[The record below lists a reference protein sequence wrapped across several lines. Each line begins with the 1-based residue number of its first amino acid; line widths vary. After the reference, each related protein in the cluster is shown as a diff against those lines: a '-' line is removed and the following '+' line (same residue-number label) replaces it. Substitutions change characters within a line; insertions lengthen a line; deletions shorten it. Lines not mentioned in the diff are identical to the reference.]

1 MVQVEFEV
9 HSDIQGDI
17 DDEEVGRAAW
27 EGYIEAEVT
36 QLIGEHVMEFPSDL
50 EARIDRIEDALD
62 AFIKVLRPA
71 ILLPQAV
78 PKPRGDKAD
87 DDMDAAYRA
96 RVAAITAT
104 EGTKEKANV

>member
-17 DDEEVGRAAW
+17 DDEEIGRAAW
-27 EGYIEAEVT
+27 DGYICGEVAAMMN
-36 QLIGEHVMEFPSDL
+36 EHVMEFPSDL

-71 ILLPQAV
+71 VLLPDV
-78 PKPRGDKAD
+78 PKPQRKQVD
-87 DDMDAAYRA
+87 DDMVESYRA

-104 EGTKEKANV
+104 EGAKEKAYE